1 MGLHERSALH
11 RPVATIHLGQLICAS
26 ADSTTRR
33 AAQFGVNL
41 VQVYCI
47 MRYVLKQKLFSI
59 GGAFYIKDDQG
70 RDGFLVGGRV
80 LVFGTSFFFEIWVG
94 IKWVLSLRKGSPW
107 GRLFKFTAASNFF
120 RL

>member
-1 MGLHERSALH
+1 MGLHERPALH
-11 RPVATIHLGQLICAS
+11 RPVATVHLGQLICAS

-59 GGAFYIKDDQG
+59 GGAFYIKEDQG
-70 RDGFLVGGRV
+70 RGGFLVVGKGFCFWAQLSFWGIGGEELGFIRSKGV
-80 LVFGTSFFFEIWVG
+80 L
-94 IKWVLSLRKGSPW
+94 L
-107 GRLFKFTAASNFF
+107 GR
-120 RL
+120 